1 MVPSVTNERGIL
13 IMNHRREPTVRAV
26 VGRPSGWRGSS
37 SSSSFRTPPERV
49 ACNLFCRLH
58 RSPVFHPLPPPA
70 RAAAT
75 RLKLWLLAAAHDKLV
90 LAKAISLQCSDLIF
104 LELHLFPCERCS
116 RPITTQLLASGQRL
130 ERGREVLYPL
140 VPRHDDG
147 SALTKAFLPAP
158 GYNISGMSERERERE
173 GGSCRAS
180 ITACWPGGAREFS

>member
-1 MVPSVTNERGIL
+1 M
-13 IMNHRREPTVRAV
+13 
-26 VGRPSGWRGSS
+26 
-37 SSSSFRTPPERV
+37 RV
-49 ACNLFCRLH
+49 ACNLFCWLH

-70 RAAAT
+70 WAAAT
-75 RLKLWLLAAAHDKLV
+75 RLKLWLLAAAHAKLV
-90 LAKAISLQCSDLIF
+90 LAKAISLQCSAPIF

-158 GYNISGMSERERERE
+158 GYNISGMSEERERERE
-173 GGSCRAS
+173 LEALAGPTSLLARGSERVLL
-180 ITACWPGGAREFS
+180 